1 MIATQFNPLS
11 WAHTY
16 AQRHLQTD
24 PGICGV
30 YYLPEGASERE
41 IRLVEVNELLA
52 VIETE
57 TNEPIEFGVDREDA
71 RSDDAHTVKILDV
84 SPGQWARIGRGE
96 LPLPQGWS
104 LAHMRPFDR
113 N

>member
-41 IRLVEVNELLA
+41 IRLIEVNELAAIRDVAEL
-52 VIETE
+52 
-57 TNEPIEFGVDREDA
+57 EPLEYGVDHEG
-71 RSDDAHTVKILDV
+71 SDAHTVKIVDV
-84 SPGQWARIGRGE
+84 SPDQWDRIEQRKLS
-96 LPLPQGWS
+96 LPNGWS
-104 LAHMRPFDR
+104 LLDMKSFHRR
-113 N
+113 